1 MMSEWSPPRK
11 CRFCI
16 GDDHVFGYLLSFLS
30 NQSQTKL
37 QLVTGDRYPSCESRR
52 SRCCCACEEDNPALF
67 DGPCSACV
75 ATKLLNRP
83 LISKMNA
90 RRLYCLE
97 GFLGVSCDSAQ
108 QYTPAALD
116 EHALKVFGSH
126 LQWLRR
132 KDEPETFL
140 ASLPVAFVGYIMT
153 MELAFEAKTDLLQY
167 NERLGMLA
175 TALEQRELELRTDSR
190 LWNQF
195 ILSGMGNVER
205 IVDDME
211 ERAFLLKHTAYTVLC
226 RKEIRMSS
234 VGG

>member
-1 MMSEWSPPRK
+1 
-11 CRFCI
+11 
-16 GDDHVFGYLLSFLS
+16 
-30 NQSQTKL
+30 
-37 QLVTGDRYPSCESRR
+37 
-52 SRCCCACEEDNPALF
+52 
-67 DGPCSACV
+67 V
-75 ATKLLNRP
+75 ATKLPSRP

-97 GFLGVSCDSAQ
+97 GFSGVSCDSAQ
-108 QYTPAALD
+108 QYTSAALD

-126 LQWLRR
+126 LQWLRK
-132 KDEPETFL
+132 KDERETFL
-140 ASLPVAFVGYIMT
+140 ASLPVAFVGYIMA
-153 MELAFEAKTDLLQY
+153 MELAFEAKTDLVQY

-195 ILSGMGNVER
+195 ILSGMGNVQR

-211 ERAFLLKHTAYTVLC
+211 ETAFLLKHTAYTVLC

-234 VGG
+234 VAG